1 MITLTVAAVSKRY
14 GATRALD
21 GLDLSVASGE
31 ITGIA
36 GSNGSGKSTLMRM
49 LAGEETPDSGS
60 ISLSRDGIDVP
71 QPWKYVA
78 VVHQEPQLWPNMT
91 VRENLAVGR
100 ERRAI
105 GVMEPAAKVDATLDT
120 LGIAAYVDYAL
131 ADLSLAVQQRVE
143 IARALL
149 CDADVFLFDE
159 PNSALTDAES
169 ESFFTTMHALAAA
182 GKVVLLITH
191 RLNDFVR
198 CCRRVLVLRDG
209 RIFGTITGTVTEAQ
223 IASELTADVVTATEF
238 RSAASGADDD
248 RVASVVVSL
257 RHCHDP
263 MRLFHDISFDIWAG
277 RILVL
282 AGVEGSGA
290 RELAQAIGGFRRVAG
305 SFASALDRQPHA
317 AYLAADRRETVFPNL
332 SVGDSLSI
340 RVGWLKLSAPMP
352 LLDYGRIAVLAAKG
366 IIRYGI
372 KTGSPEHSITSLSG
386 GNQQKVVLGAAIE
399 EDPDILVVEEPTRG
413 VDVASKRDIYV
424 LLRKFARSGKAVVL
438 FCTEVP
444 EIYEIA
450 DEMIVMSRGNVTG
463 RISADQ
469 VDSLTALSTKL
480 AELEKTHHDAPRL
493 SANVPPRETHDA
505 AQ

>member
-1 MITLTVAAVSKRY
+1 VITLTVAAVSKRY
-14 GATRALD
+14 GATRALN

-36 GSNGSGKSTLMRM
+36 GSNGAGKSTLMRM
-49 LAGEETPDSGS
+49 LGGEETPDSGS
-60 ISLSRDGIDVP
+60 ISLCRDGVDVP
-71 QPWKYVA
+71 EPWKYVA

-100 ERRAI
+100 ERRTVGI
-105 GVMEPAAKVDATLDT
+105 MEPAANADATVAA

-169 ESFFTTMHALAAA
+169 ESLFTTMHALAAA
-182 GKVVLLITH
+182 GKIVLLITH

-198 CCRRVLVLRDG
+198 CCKRVLVLRDG
-209 RIFGTITGTVTEAQ
+209 RIFGTIAGTITEAQ
-223 IASELTADVVTATEF
+223 IANEMTTDVATATEL
-238 RSAASGADDD
+238 RSAASSADDSG
-248 RVASVVVSL
+248 VASVALSL
-257 RHCHDP
+257 RHCRDP
-263 MRLFHDISFDIWAG
+263 LRLFHDISLDIWAG

-290 RELAQAIGGFRRVAG
+290 RELAQAIGGFRRASG
-305 SFASALDRQPHA
+305 SFASTIDRQPRA

-340 RVGWLKLSAPMP
+340 RVGWRKLSSPMP
-352 LLDYGRIAVLAAKG
+352 FLDHGRIAALGAKG

-372 KTGSPEHSITSLSG
+372 KTGSIEHSITSLSG

-399 EDPDILVVEEPTRG
+399 ENPDILVVEEPTRG
-413 VDVASKRDIYV
+413 VDVASKRDIYG

-450 DEMIVMSRGNVTG
+450 DEVIVMSRGNITG
-463 RISADQ
+463 RISVDQ
-469 VDSLTALSTKL
+469 VDSLMDLSTKL
-480 AELEKTHHDAPRL
+480 AELEKTHHDEPRL
-493 SANVPPRETHDA
+493 SPNAPLRETQDIA
-505 AQ
+505 R